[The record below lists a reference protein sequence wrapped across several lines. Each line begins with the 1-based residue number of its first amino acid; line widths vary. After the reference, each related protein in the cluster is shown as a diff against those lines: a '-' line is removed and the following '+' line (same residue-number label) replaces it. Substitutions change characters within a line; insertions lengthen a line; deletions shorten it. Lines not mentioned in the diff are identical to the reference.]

1 MVKAKKER
9 KSYLNKI
16 AKSGVVGTGS
26 RSQYLKYSDINP
38 SDVHEGTVT
47 YRGEDFTDSP
57 STNRNAYALNV
68 HREAGKSYFRF
79 QGKLYQITNETGTA
93 HAEVPT

>member
-47 YRGEDFTDSP
+47 YRDVDYTDSP
-57 STNRNAYALNV
+57 STNLNTYRLNV
-68 HREAGKSYFRF
+68 HRGTGKEYFRF
-79 QGKLYQITNETGTA
+79 QGKLYQVTGSGTS
-93 HAEVPT
+93 HSEVQT